1 MGWRSLKFASSNSL
15 FLIGSLY
22 VKWKKKKM
30 NSKVLFFIS

>member
-22 VKWKKKKM
+22 VKWKKKKDEQ
-30 NSKVLFFIS
+30 